1 MPSTLA
7 LAHALKTRLT
17 DERTHSVLNLA
28 LPAVGEQLL
37 NMLVGLADT
46 FMVGHLGASAV
57 AAVGLS
63 NQAVMLVTTFFAAVA
78 TGVTA
83 LVARHIGARET
94 RSAEGILGGESFV
107 QVIVAVEH
115 DIASLLV
122 EELPDRLH
130 ELVTA
135 VPPRAESRMV
145 PES

>member
-1 MPSTLA
+1 M
-7 LAHALKTRLT
+7 
-17 DERTHSVLNLA
+17 LNLA
-28 LPAVGEQLL
+28 LPAVGEQML

-94 RSAEGILGGESFV
+94 GSAEGILGQGY
-107 QVIVAVEH
+107 
-115 DIASLLV
+115 LLGAA
-122 EELPDRLH
+122 LGSWARC
-130 ELVTA
+130 
-135 VPPRAESRMV
+135 
-145 PES
+145 